1 MGHAELSPSDGRWPT
16 CHLAIQLDREHPKP
30 DSSGRAAERGT
41 MLHGV
46 GENNLSVIVLD
57 GWGDES
63 QCLAFIESS
72 LAELNGIDSDVLRV
86 YLHKCLTSLTTF
98 NPERHNVGVEGEAEI
113 WYDDLELETGTTDF
127 WLFSQGDL
135 IVRDFKSGTI
145 PVYAEGNTQLV
156 AYGWA
161 QVLELEARGE
171 VIERI
176 SLEISQPS
184 LPNGGFTYWALTRNQ
199 LEIEANK
206 LQVAA
211 DAINDG
217 SRKAAPGEK
226 TCRWCPHKVN
236 CGPHVEALKLKLT
249 AKQDIEEMLPDS
261 TLSYLFSK
269 KKEILAWVKLAEEEI
284 RGRIDEFSDWKL
296 VAGKNKR
303 EWKDEQ
309 EAEDAIE
316 LFGVEAIVTTTK
328 LLSPAAAEKQVGK
341 GELDDYII
349 KTQGAPALVPSTD
362 KRPPIKEKIK
372 EMLTK

>member
-1 MGHAELSPSDGRWPT
+1 
-16 CHLAIQLDREHPKP
+16 
-30 DSSGRAAERGT
+30 
-41 MLHGV
+41 MLHEV
-46 GENNLSVIVLD
+46 AEEILRVIVLD
-57 GWGDES
+57 GWGDE
-63 QCLAFIESS
+63 QECLAFIESS
-72 LAELNGIDSDVLRV
+72 LTELNEIDADVVRA
-86 YLHKCLTSLTTF
+86 YLHKCLTSLVTF
-98 NPERHNVGVEGEAEI
+98 EPVLNHVGVEGEAEI
-113 WYDDLELETGTTDF
+113 WYDDLELETGTVDF

-161 QVLELEARGE
+161 EVLELEARGE

-184 LPNGGFTYWALTRNQ
+184 LANGGFSYWARTRKQ
-199 LEIEANK
+199 LEVEASK

-226 TCRWCPHKVN
+226 TCRWCSHKVN
-236 CGPHVEALKLKLT
+236 CGPHVESLKLKLT

-296 VAGKNKR
+296 VEGRLTRA
-303 EWKDEQ
+303 WKDEK
-309 EAEDAIE
+309 EAEEAIE

-328 LLSPAAAEKQVGK
+328 ILSPAAAERQVGK
-341 GELDDYII
+341 GKLDDYI
-349 KTQGAPALVPSTD
+349 TSTPGAPALVPSTD

-372 EMLTK
+372 EMLTQ